1 MAKKAKKAKTS
12 SSNPLLEQQLTY
24 LQTLTENER
33 NNFFSNDLVD
43 PERRAQIWMDQADLG
58 SNLVDQCSWATPD
71 ERALR
76 ILKKFSPIVEVGCGA
91 NAYWC
96 RAMKAAGVDVIGYD
110 MKPKEGGKIETSNHN
125 NVDPRINNFTV
136 MTGGPEVLAKEHL
149 KNRTLFLCYPDE
161 ETLETTDDDDEDDED
176 KEAQSLGSACLEH
189 FQGKYV
195 IHVGELYGETLSM
208 DQAPWGR
215 SSGPEFQQRLASEY
229 HCLLKAKLTNWLHVR
244 DTISVWKRSE
254 ICPIVFD
261 AEGEDDDEEEVEYR
275 HIPKDEILPLDLAAP
290 CLSYLLENDNFIANH
305 AQQAKVQDIKEEKQ
319 VVKNNSMGIPDKD
332 SVPQQDKSSLRDQDR
347 KAAVMQTTTTVK
359 DASMKPREPA
369 SDKTKPSEHHMTAE
383 AMNAET
389 SGQAPQNK
397 KKKKKKKKRKRNDS
411 VESAES
417 KESPPKG
424 EVCPW

>member
-1 MAKKAKKAKTS
+1 MAKKNKKAKTS
-12 SSNPLLEQQLTY
+12 PSNPLLEQQRAY
-24 LQTLTENER
+24 LQSLTENER
-33 NNFFSNDLVD
+33 DNYFSNDLVE
-43 PERRAQIWMDQADLG
+43 PERRAQIWMEQADLG

-96 RAMKAAGVDVIGYD
+96 RAMKAAGVDVLGYD
-110 MKPKEGGKIETSNHN
+110 IKPKEGGKIETNNHTK
-125 NVDPRINNFTV
+125 VDPRINNFSV

-161 ETLETTDDDDEDDED
+161 ETLETTDDDDESNDED
-176 KEAQSLGSACLEH
+176 KDAQSLGSACLEH

-290 CLSYLLENDNFIANH
+290 CLSYLLDDGL
-305 AQQAKVQDIKEEKQ
+305 QPQMKVRKEEKEG
-319 VVKNNSMGIPDKD
+319 VSDASLGNTNKESL
-332 SVPQQDKSSLRDQDR
+332 PQPEKSSRDR
-347 KAAVMQTTTTVK
+347 KAMVVQPKTTK
-359 DASMKPREPA
+359 DTSTKLDDAASN
-369 SDKTKPSEHHMTAE
+369 KTKQFKESVTAE
-383 AMNAET
+383 TANIET
-389 SGQAPQNK
+389 GGQTPPN

-411 VESAES
+411 IESATSEAS
-417 KESPPKG
+417 KPKG
-424 EVCPW
+424 ENCPW